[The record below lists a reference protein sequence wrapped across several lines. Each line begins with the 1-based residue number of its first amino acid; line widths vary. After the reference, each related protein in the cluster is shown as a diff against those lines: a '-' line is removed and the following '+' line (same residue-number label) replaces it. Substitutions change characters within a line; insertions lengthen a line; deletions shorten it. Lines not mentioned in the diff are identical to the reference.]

1 MYRLI
6 TTKGCGSTIVEAA
19 LTLARLPFEVEE
31 IDYGEPGPAQ
41 DRLRAL
47 NPLCQVPTLLL
58 PDGAVM
64 TESAAMILHIADR
77 APEAGLVPG
86 PDDPRRPAF
95 LRWLI
100 FMVAVIY
107 PTYTYGDEPAKW
119 VGETAGPALRD
130 STDRHREAM
139 WRYVH
144 EQTSPSPW
152 LLGERF
158 SALDLYVAVMTMW
171 RPRGGWFEANT
182 PKLAAIREGVAAMPE
197 LTQVWRR
204 NFG

>member
-1 MYRLI
+1 MYRLV
-6 TTKGCGSTIVEAA
+6 TTKACGSAIVEAA
-19 LTLARLPFEVEE
+19 LALANLPYEVEE
-31 IDYGEPGPAQ
+31 IDYGELGPAQ

-47 NPLCQVPTLLL
+47 NPLCQVPTLVM
-58 PDGAVM
+58 PDGSVM
-64 TESAAMILHIADR
+64 TESAAMVLHIADR
-77 APEAGLVPG
+77 APEAGLVPAA
-86 PDDPRRPAF
+86 DDPSRPAF

-119 VGETAGPALRD
+119 VGEAAGTALRA

-144 EQTSPSPW
+144 AQTAPSPW
-152 LLGERF
+152 LLGDRF
-158 SALDLYVAVMTMW
+158 SALDLYVAVMSLW

-182 PKLAAIREGVAAMPE
+182 PKLVAIHERVAAMPE
-197 LTQVWRR
+197 LAAVWRR